1 MAPPG
6 CDPGGFFV
14 SLTFMPRY
22 EVREQLALQGLLL
35 MAWDVI

>member
-1 MAPPG
+1 
-6 CDPGGFFV
+6 
-14 SLTFMPRY
+14 LTFMPRY